1 MEENRYQEL
10 VVGESTGTQLE
21 AVGVE
26 LDPHF
31 FSQNLTREDGSKTSD
46 WQIVMD
52 RVKKME
58 IQKFRVMVLPQWYEP
73 VNDNEDPFATDPGRF
88 TFDSPEMESL
98 YKVLDLAQEQQM
110 EVCIVVWGCPTGVS
124 LLDPAY
130 AHVKTCFMADPAKSG
145 WITGPMDYDEWAEN
159 YAALIRHL
167 IEVRGYSCV
176 NEITP
181 MNEPDGGP

>member
-1 MEENRYQEL
+1 MLGCSCLLWICMAVSCNSVEENRYQEL

-110 EVCIVVWGCPTGVS
+110 EVCIVVGLSHRGLSARSGICACENMLYGRSCQEW
-124 LLDPAY
+124 LD
-130 AHVKTCFMADPAKSG
+130 HRT
-145 WITGPMDYDEWAEN
+145 
-159 YAALIRHL
+159 
-167 IEVRGYSCV
+167 
-176 NEITP
+176 
-181 MNEPDGGP
+181 DGL